1 MAVPAEALG
10 REFGLVAPQRITEG
24 ITHRQLARVLKDAA
38 AEASAMIEFNVA
50 KLGTVS
56 GVVKQAQLS
65 QAVAGLGQV
74 STELWTG
81 VGKITRAGMFEA
93 GQLAADQALDLDLFL
108 GMPGNGIIQ
117 YAELTHF
124 QARQSVEDLIS
135 RRTEGYALSERIY
148 ANGKISVKSAGK
160 IVERGLALQRSAK
173 EIAFAVRGHFS
184 PVVPGGASYAAKR
197 LARTEINNAHHT
209 TTKRLALDKPWI
221 LGMHWNL
228 SRSHPKIDP
237 CDELAH
243 SGDGPNPGD
252 YSKPNVPGKPHPQCL
267 CYLTHVQED
276 SDVFMDKLVSGDY
289 DDHLKSKGVTC

>member
-1 MAVPAEALG
+1 MAMPAEALG

-65 QAVAGLGQV
+65 QAIAGLGAV

-81 VGKITRAGMFEA
+81 VGKITRAGMYEA

-108 GMPGNGIIQ
+108 GMPGNGILQ
-117 YAELTHF
+117 YADLTHF

-148 ANGKISVKSAGK
+148 ANGKISVKNAGK
-160 IVERGLALQRSAK
+160 IVERGLALQRSAA
-173 EIAFAVRGHFS
+173 EIAFSVRGHFS
-184 PVVPGGASYAAKR
+184 PVVPGGVSYAAKR

-209 TTKRLALDKPWI
+209 TTKRLALDKPWV

-237 CDELAH
+237 CDEFAH
-243 SGDGPNPGD
+243 GGDGPNPGD
-252 YSKPNVPGKPHPQCL
+252 YSKPNVPSKPHPQCL

-276 SDVFMDKLVSGDY
+276 PDAFMDKLISGNY